1 MLHFFR
7 AENKRDIFLHILIA
21 LLSGSI
27 LVVAFF
33 KIYLPYTTNHGETI
47 TVPNLQGM
55 HKDKL
60 EEFLSERNLEIQID
74 DSTYNAGVQPFL
86 VFQQYP
92 LPGSKVKQNRKIYV
106 SINSKNP
113 PLVKMPNLKDRS
125 FINAQREL
133 ESFGL
138 LLGEINYVPDLQL
151 NAVLKQSINGRE
163 IPEGELVAK
172 GTKIDLMVGDGLS
185 NRELDV
191 PDLAGMP
198 LDEALELL
206 QGSNLQKGTVIYEEK
221 AGTAPNSIIRQK
233 PEPGSKIREGDMID
247 IWVSGK
253 ENENIEVID

>member
-1 MLHFFR
+1 
-7 AENKRDIFLHILIA
+7 
-21 LLSGSI
+21 
-27 LVVAFF
+27 
-33 KIYLPYTTNHGETI
+33 
-47 TVPNLQGM
+47 
-55 HKDKL
+55 
-60 EEFLSERNLEIQID
+60 
-74 DSTYNAGVQPFL
+74 
-86 VFQQYP
+86 
-92 LPGSKVKQNRKIYV
+92 
-106 SINSKNP
+106 
-113 PLVKMPNLKDRS
+113 MPNLKDRS

-138 LLGEINYVPDLQL
+138 LLGEISYVPDLQL

-163 IPEGELVAK
+163 IPEGELIAK

-221 AGTAPNSIIRQK
+221 AGTTPNSIIRQK